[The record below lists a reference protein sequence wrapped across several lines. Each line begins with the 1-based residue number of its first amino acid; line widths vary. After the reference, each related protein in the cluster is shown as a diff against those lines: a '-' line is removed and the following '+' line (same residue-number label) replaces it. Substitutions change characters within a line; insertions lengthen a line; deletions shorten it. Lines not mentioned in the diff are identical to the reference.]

1 MHETMTW
8 TTHENGSQT
17 AVPSTEFWDAWRAD
31 KEAVKANGYSV
42 SKPDSGWQVRF
53 VNLKEG
59 VVSSR
64 SLDSDI
70 DVPAPYGLSY
80 FGYQKAG
87 IEFISAKNALL
98 ADEPGL
104 GKTVEVAG
112 VINMNPEYRNILII
126 SPNSLKINWKRELEK
141 WLVNEYTIGIVNRN
155 DYPENTDIVI
165 INYDVAD
172 KHKEKLHA
180 REWDLLVA
188 DEAHALKNAD
198 AKRTKAILGKG
209 KRIKGITAK
218 HKLFLTGTPIL
229 NRPIEAFTLLNALD
243 PENWGSQWKYAH
255 RYCGAVHNGYGWDFS
270 GASNL
275 EELNMKLRGT
285 IMIRRTKAE
294 ALPEL
299 PPVFHQVIELPSTAE
314 LRRLMKEENKTWGG
328 KQDIMDRLRAAV
340 EIAKVSENEDDYK
353 EAVRN
358 LRSGMA
364 ESFAEMSKI
373 RQDIAIAKIP
383 YVIEHLSDVEGK
395 VIVFFHHREVGFQLK
410 EALGDN
416 AVMVMGGD
424 SVEDRQ
430 DAVDRFQNDPAVKY
444 FLGSITAAGV
454 GLTLTASSHVVF
466 VELDYR
472 PAMMNQAY
480 SRAQRIG
487 QKNNVLVQ
495 YLLVEDSLDVKM
507 AHDLIRKQEII
518 DKALDELIEDVP
530 LPDTT
535 SVALPPRS
543 EIKVEEIDDE
553 EKADLLAKIRLLASL
568 DRDGARALNNVGFSK
583 VDTHIGHSLAE
594 FPRLSNRQAML
605 ARKLV
610 QKYSRQIE
618 EFY

>member
-8 TTHENGSQT
+8 TTHDNGTQT
-17 AVPSTEFWDAWRAD
+17 AVPSSEFWDAWRAD
-31 KEAVKANGYSV
+31 KEAVKANGYTV
-42 SKPDSGWQVRF
+42 SKPDSGWQVKF

-59 VVSSR
+59 VASSR

-70 DVPAPYGLSY
+70 EIPAPYGLSY

-87 IEFISAKNALL
+87 IEFIYDKNALL
-98 ADEPGL
+98 ADDMGT
-104 GKTVEVAG
+104 GKTIQTAG
-112 VINMNPEYRNILII
+112 AINLHPEYRSILILC
-126 SPNSLKINWKRELEK
+126 PNSLKINWKRELEK
-141 WLVNEYTIGIVNRN
+141 WLVNEYTIGIVNRG
-155 DYPENTDIVI
+155 DYPEDTDIVI
-165 INYDVAD
+165 MNYDVAD
-172 KHKEKLHA
+172 KHKDKIHA

-188 DEAHALKNAD
+188 DEAHAMKNAD

-209 KRIKGITAK
+209 KRIKGVTAK

-255 RYCGAVHNGYGWDFS
+255 RYCGATHNGYGWDFS

-314 LRRLMKEENKTWGG
+314 LRRLMREENKTWDGR
-328 KQDIMDRLRAAV
+328 QDVMDMLRAAV
-340 EIAKVSENEDDYK
+340 EIAKVSENEEDYK
-353 EAVRN
+353 DAVRN

-373 RQDIAIAKIP
+373 RQDIAVAKIP
-383 YVIEHLSDVEGK
+383 YVLEHLADTEDK

-410 EALGDN
+410 EALGDS

-424 SVEDRQ
+424 HVEDRQ
-430 DAVDRFQNDPAVKY
+430 DAVDRFQTDPKIKY

-454 GLTLTASSHVVF
+454 GLTLTAASHVVF
-466 VELDYR
+466 TELDYR

-518 DKALDELIEDVP
+518 DKALDELVEDVP
-530 LPDTT
+530 MPDTT
-535 SVALPPRS
+535 SVTLPPRS
-543 EIKVEEIDDE
+543 KIEVEEVGDE
-553 EKADLLAKIRLLASL
+553 EKADLLAKIRFLASL
-568 DRDGARALNNVGFSK
+568 DRDGARTINNVGFSK
-583 VDTHIGHSLAE
+583 VDTYIGHSLAE

-618 EFY
+618 ELY